1 MCSGESCSL
10 LAHVAQMCHL
20 TLRDSFACLHCR
32 CKLDLQKLVET
43 VEDEELKE
51 NVEVI
56 RNLQQ
61 VLAQLQVRL
70 NPEREECLPS
80 EFTVETQ
87 GSSANLLKLC
97 RSFAKGAQELQ
108 ALNDF

>member
-1 MCSGESCSL
+1 MFVHPKLICMFSGKIVPYWRL
-10 LAHVAQMCHL
+10 LTQMCL
-20 TLRDSFACLHCR
+20 VLEDLFPRLHCR

-56 RNLQQ
+56 RDLQQ

-70 NPEREECLPS
+70 NPGREECVPS
-80 EFTVETQ
+80 EFTNET
-87 GSSANLLKLC
+87 
-97 RSFAKGAQELQ
+97 
-108 ALNDF
+108 

>member
-1 MCSGESCSL
+1 MSVHPELMCMFSGESC
-10 LAHVAQMCHL
+10 VAQMCRVML
-20 TLRDSFACLHCR
+20 MDLFPCLHCR

-61 VLAQLQVRL
+61 VLAQLQVSL
-70 NPEREECLPS
+70 NPGRQECVPG
-80 EFTVETQ
+80 EFTNKT
-87 GSSANLLKLC
+87 
-97 RSFAKGAQELQ
+97 
-108 ALNDF
+108 

>member
-1 MCSGESCSL
+1 MPHKADRL
-10 LAHVAQMCHL
+10 VPR
-20 TLRDSFACLHCR
+20 LRCR

-51 NVEVI
+51 DVEVI

-70 NPEREECLPS
+70 NPGREDCVPS
-80 EFTVETQ
+80 EFTNDSW
-87 GSSANLLKLC
+87 GSSAEQWVLLC
-97 RSFAKGAQELQ
+97 RILA
-108 ALNDF
+108 

>member
-1 MCSGESCSL
+1 MDL
-10 LAHVAQMCHL
+10 
-20 TLRDSFACLHCR
+20 FPYLHCR

-70 NPEREECLPS
+70 NPGREECVPS
-80 EFTVETQ
+80 QFTNE
-87 GSSANLLKLC
+87 A
-97 RSFAKGAQELQ
+97 
-108 ALNDF
+108 